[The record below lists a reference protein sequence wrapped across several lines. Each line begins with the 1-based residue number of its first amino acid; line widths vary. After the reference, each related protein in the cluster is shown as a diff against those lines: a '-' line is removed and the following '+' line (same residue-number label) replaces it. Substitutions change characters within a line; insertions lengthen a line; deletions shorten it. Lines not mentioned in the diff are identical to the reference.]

1 MLRIYLNLQAKITIN
16 YFDLTRDCPL
26 GILVLCTDF
35 VVHNFRHFVT
45 RGLSSYQAFCSQ
57 GILTDSLV
65 VFIVLS
71 CGILSFGIV
80 SLAF

>member
-1 MLRIYLNLQAKITIN
+1 MLRIYLNLQAKIKIN
-16 YFDLTRDCPL
+16 FFDLTRDCPL
-26 GILVLCTDF
+26 GRLVLCTDF